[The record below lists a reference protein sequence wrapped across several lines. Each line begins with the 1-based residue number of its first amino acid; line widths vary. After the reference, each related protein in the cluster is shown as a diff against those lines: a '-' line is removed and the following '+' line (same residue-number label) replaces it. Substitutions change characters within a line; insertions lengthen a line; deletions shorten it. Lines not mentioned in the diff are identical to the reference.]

1 MTSHPQVVSVTTARM
16 SHTQDLALRQKRY
29 MLTQSVRILCVILGV
44 AVPAPLPVRMLLFS
58 GAIFLPWF
66 GVVMANAGPIVA
78 RKERTAI
85 VERQVREMDDTPLR
99 IAIEPG
105 RDIDG

>member
-16 SHTQDLALRQKRY
+16 SHTQDLALRQRRY
-29 MLTQSVRILCVILGV
+29 VLTQAVRIVCVILGV
-44 AVPAPLPVRMLLFS
+44 AVPAPLPIRMLLFS

-78 RKERTAI
+78 KKEKTAI
-85 VERQVREMDDTPLR
+85 VERQVRPLDDQPLR

>member
-1 MTSHPQVVSVTTARM
+1 VSTHPQVVSVTTARM
-16 SHTQDLALRQKRY
+16 SHSQDLALRQKRY
-29 MLTQSVRILCVILGV
+29 MLTQAVRILCVILGV

-78 RKERTAI
+78 KREKTAI
-85 VERQVREMDDTPLR
+85 VDRQLLGSDELPLR
-99 IAIEPG
+99 IALEPG